1 MGGEPTYDPLVSAV
15 RRQAGR
21 AGRSGRA
28 GEAGD
33 AGGDGGGVPGT
44 LRPPSSGRALVLIPQ
59 EGPLLTVWPG
69 QPLPAVP
76 AGGYQA
82 VLTLDVDEHALVLP
96 VQLPCAEPGVVFHRR
111 VELLCRV
118 ADPALVVGHGIR
130 DVGSVVYGPVRDALS
145 AVARRYGPG
154 QAAEA
159 DAAMEAALRDVA
171 GDAAVRVRCARL
183 GADRGEARASGPGG
197 PLGAGA
203 GAGAGTGPGPIS
215 GAAGAGLAGSPE
227 VLGVPGAGA
236 AGSPEV
242 LGGPRAGAGRVLR
255 GEVTG
260 RRDAGAR
267 GEGRKVSRVRGSGVG
282 GGPGAAGAGAVSGAG
297 AGAAGAAA
305 SGAGAVPAPPAE
317 GVRRSRVRGA
327 RREGGKGEGA
337 S

>member
-1 MGGEPTYDPLVSAV
+1 MGGEPTYDPLVGAV
-15 RRQAGR
+15 RRQ

-69 QPLPAVP
+69 QPLPAVL

-82 VLTLDVDEHALVLP
+82 VLTLDVDEHVLVLP
-96 VQLPCAEPGVVFHRR
+96 VQLPCAEPGAVFHRR

-203 GAGAGTGPGPIS
+203 GAGAGTGPGAIS
-215 GAAGAGLAGSPE
+215 CAAGAGSAGSPE
-227 VLGVPGAGA
+227 VLGAPG
-236 AGSPEV
+236 
-242 LGGPRAGAGRVLR
+242 AGAGRVLR

-260 RRDAGAR
+260 RRDAWAG
-267 GEGRKVSRVRGSGVG
+267 GDGRKVSRVRGSGVG